1 MLEFF
6 KRTNTTQKKYS
17 YIFTLLWTTLLM
29 ISIAVPLFAGN
40 YYIRFLTLIF
50 IYIILAIGYN
60 ISAGYCGITS
70 FAFAAHYGIGA
81 YVSALAI
88 TRYNMPFFVG
98 LIFGAVASGVVG
110 LVISL
115 PASKVKH
122 HYLAL
127 ISIGVLEI
135 VQLLLSEMQWLTG
148 GAQGLTLPSW
158 KILGLNLNNMHKY
171 YFILIIVVLCVVF
184 QRNLVKSRWGRDL
197 IAINN
202 NEIAASGVGINC
214 NKYRVIGYFVSSMM
228 AGVAGS
234 IYASF
239 SGYISPDTFS
249 FSFTVFVLLM
259 VNLGGQA
266 TLSGPVIGAIIA
278 ATLPEIFNASPD
290 LKQFVYGG
298 LLIIIPQ
305 VMPAGIVGTV
315 KKYFKEIDDNRYIT
329 EKPIENESDNAHNAI
344 RINSID
350 DEILVTR
357 GLTKKFGGLTAVDS
371 LDITTKRGM
380 VHSIIGPNG
389 AGKTTTVN
397 MISGIDKPSE
407 GTIYFKGKDI
417 TGIKMYNLVQQ
428 GLARSYQH
436 VRLFG
441 KLSVVENVAIGARLF
456 YSYSVIDA
464 IFRTRKMRREELKSF
479 HEAMEFLKLIN
490 LEGKAND
497 DPESL
502 SAGQQKLLE
511 LARALCMKP
520 ELLVLDEPCAGLSE
534 TETEEFSMLID
545 KIRNTGISILMIE
558 HHMSLVMKVS
568 DYITVLDYGKKIA
581 EGDPVSVNTNPLV
594 RTAYLGEGV

>member
-1 MLEFF
+1 M
-6 KRTNTTQKKYS
+6 QKKYS
-17 YIFTLLWTTLLM
+17 RIFTTLWITLLL
-29 ISIAVPLFAGN
+29 ISIVVPFFAGN
-40 YYIRFLTLIF
+40 YYIRFITLIF

-88 TRYNMPFFVG
+88 TLYNMPFFVG
-98 LIFGAVASGVVG
+98 MVLGALASGVVG
-110 LVISL
+110 LVISF

-127 ISIGVLEI
+127 LSIGVLLI
-135 VQLLLSEMQWLTG
+135 VQLLLSQMQWLTG
-148 GAQGLTLPSW
+148 GAQGLTLPPW
-158 KILGLNLNNMHKY
+158 MILGISFNNMHKY
-171 YFILIIVVLCVVF
+171 YFILIIVVLCLVF

-202 NEIAASGVGINC
+202 NEIAASGVGINS
-214 NKYRVIGYFVSSMM
+214 NKYRILGYFVSSML

-234 IYASF
+234 LYASF

-249 FSFTVFVLLM
+249 FSFTVFILLM
-259 VNLGGQA
+259 VNLGGQG
-266 TLSGPVIGAIIA
+266 TLSGPVIGAVIA
-278 ATLPEIFNASPD
+278 ASIPEVFNASPD
-290 LKQFVYGG
+290 LKQLVYGG

-305 VMPAGIVGTV
+305 AMPAGIVGTI
-315 KKYFKEIDDNRYIT
+315 KKYFKEMENNRYIL
-329 EKPIENESDNAHNAI
+329 EESDENEFDIANNNGIKKNLSN
-344 RINSID
+344 
-350 DEILVTR
+350 DEILVTK
-357 GLTKKFGGLTAVDS
+357 GLTKKFGGLTAVNS
-371 LDITTKRGM
+371 LDIITKRGM

-397 MISGIDKPSE
+397 MITGIERPSE
-407 GTIYFKGKDI
+407 GNIYFKGKDI
-417 TGIKMYNLVQQ
+417 TGIKMYNLVKL
-428 GLARSYQH
+428 GLSRSYQH

-441 KLSVVENVAIGARLF
+441 KLSVVENVAIGSRLF

-464 IFRTRKMRREELKSF
+464 IFRTRKMKREELRSF
-479 HEAMEFLKLIN
+479 HKAMYYLKLIN
-490 LEGKAND
+490 LEDKAND

-511 LARALCMKP
+511 LARALCMEP

-534 TETEEFSMLID
+534 TETVEFSDLIE
-545 KIRNTGISILMIE
+545 KISSTGISILMIE

-568 DYITVLDYGKKIA
+568 HHITVLDYGKKIA
-581 EGDPVSVNTNPLV
+581 EGDPVSVNTNPIV